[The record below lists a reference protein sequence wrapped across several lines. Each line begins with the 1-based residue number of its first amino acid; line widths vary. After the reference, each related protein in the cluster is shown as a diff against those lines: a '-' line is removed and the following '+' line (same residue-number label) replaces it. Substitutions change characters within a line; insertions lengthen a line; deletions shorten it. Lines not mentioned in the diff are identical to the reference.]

1 MRYKYSIGILTFI
14 LFVIPVSI
22 LAQDTLRVDLNKAL
36 EIALSDNPTI
46 KLANKEI
53 DRQNYYRKE
62 VQGGFLPTLNG
73 SAQYNRNIEPQ
84 VIFMPP
90 DIFGPGTG
98 GPMKIGSDNSYNAG
112 LTLSVPIY
120 APALFKMMKVSET
133 DIEIALEKSR
143 ASQLDMISE
152 VKKAYYTLLLAQK
165 SYDVMSL
172 GIENAKRNLEN
183 IKKFYQQGIVA
194 EYDVIRSEVQVR
206 NLNPAFVQSKNF
218 VSLSAMMLKV
228 LLGVGTDVEIVVD
241 GILTDYE
248 NDYISFKPTLEAS
261 LEKNTTLK
269 QLDLQ
274 QYKLTQQY
282 QLLRTNRLPTLAA
295 FGNYQYQTQANDFKF
310 GDYNWVKT
318 SMVGFQLQVPIFQ
331 GFTKKYKEQQVL
343 VGIDQLKIQ
352 RDYLG
357 QNLSLQVR
365 NTITNLMRA
374 TEQIGSTK
382 EGISLAERGYSIAQT
397 RYKTGSGTILEL
409 NDAEISLTQA
419 KLNYNQALYDYLKAK
434 VEYETI
440 TGENGIALPNK

>member
-172 GIENAKRNLEN
+172 GIENAKRNLDN

-248 NDYISFKPTLEAS
+248 NDYISFKPELQAS

>member
-36 EIALSDNPTI
+36 QIALSDNPTI

-172 GIENAKRNLEN
+172 GIENAKRNLDN

-248 NDYISFKPTLEAS
+248 NDYISFKPELQAS